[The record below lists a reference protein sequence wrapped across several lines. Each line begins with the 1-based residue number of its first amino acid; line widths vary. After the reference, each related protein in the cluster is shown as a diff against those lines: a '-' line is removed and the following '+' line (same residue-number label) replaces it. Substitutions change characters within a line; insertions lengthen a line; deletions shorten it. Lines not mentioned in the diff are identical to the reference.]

1 MLVREK
7 HFNYGTVWS
16 NMNSTCRELQVKS
29 GKQQEGNYT
38 GLLVTTSLVAN
49 LEKRLNHR
57 GQQIGAKNGNWPAF
71 SNRKT
76 LLSGQMYLAPCLRRT
91 KIGKS
96 NVSTAASFTQRFR
109 ITPKLANT
117 ILGCSLLCALATV
130 RTGERSLIASSALR
144 TTNVDGAAAILHRKV
159 SSALA
164 GAPNDGTLHAQ
175 KIRVIN
181 ICWKM
186 KLREMTK
193 LLVNCASP

>member
-57 GQQIGAKNGNWPAF
+57 GQQIGAKNGNWLAF